1 MGAPEERL
9 KHAPRPRRR
18 DHSKDARP
26 KREKL
31 EPSSDAAEENAA
43 EPATNGAKLFVN
55 RGHGSGIEQ
64 DDLHWALTEGA
75 VIPEDEIK
83 RIEVLDRFSFV
94 ELSEDKAALALERLD
109 GTKLKGKQI
118 RMEVARS

>member
-1 MGAPEERL
+1 MGRSRQAET
-9 KHAPRPRRR
+9 
-18 DHSKDARP
+18 
-26 KREKL
+26 
-31 EPSSDAAEENAA
+31 PS
-43 EPATNGAKLFVN
+43 TNGAKLFVN

-75 VIPEDEIK
+75 VIPEGDIK

-94 ELSEDKAALALERLD
+94 ELSEDQAALALERLD

-118 RMEVARS
+118 RVEYAKS

>member
-1 MGAPEERL
+1 MGTRSKAEAP
-9 KHAPRPRRR
+9 
-18 DHSKDARP
+18 S
-26 KREKL
+26 
-31 EPSSDAAEENAA
+31 
-43 EPATNGAKLFVN
+43 TNGAKLFVN

-75 VIPEDEIK
+75 VIPEGDIT

-94 ELSEDKAALALERLD
+94 ELSEDQAALALERLD

-118 RMEVARS
+118 RVEYAKS